1 MPILL
6 VKMVWVLYTWISFK
20 PKFMAL
26 NLRSLLPDRLTF
38 RNVTNMC
45 MCIQGLFS
53 VTLTQVVPFLLH
65 LSAITASNKHL
76 TKNYRKK
83 MQSWHF
89 SKKKKSYSF
98 IIRCCERITRSKII
112 TKQSIPQCYFSWME
126 NLFMK
131 LLQAGLR
138 WLNHEKI
145 IMNSSPFEYTLNV

>member
-53 VTLTQVVPFLLH
+53 VTLTQVVPFLVH

-76 TKNYRKK
+76 TKNCRKK

-89 SKKKKSYSF
+89 SKKKKKSYSF
-98 IIRCCERITRSKII
+98 IIRCCERITQSKII

-126 NLFMK
+126 NLYMK

-138 WLNHEKI
+138 WLNHKKI
-145 IMNSSPFEYTLNV
+145 ITSLFEYTLNV